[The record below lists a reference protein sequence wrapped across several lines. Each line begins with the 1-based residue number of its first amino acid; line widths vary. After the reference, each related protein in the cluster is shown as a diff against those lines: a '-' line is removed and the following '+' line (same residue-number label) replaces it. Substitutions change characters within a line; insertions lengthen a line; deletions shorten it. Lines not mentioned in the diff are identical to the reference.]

1 MFVIGRAATRQ
12 LDRLK
17 KRCREFAASDG
28 WEPLFLDRAPEEG
41 AWEEGVALLS
51 RCIVG
56 TGARLVFA
64 VGGDGTVG
72 ACAQAL
78 AGTGASL
85 AILPRG
91 TANLVAH
98 ALGVPFGLEA
108 ALAVGFS
115 GHERQVDLAVA
126 DGRTFVA
133 MAGMGLDAAV
143 VQATPALL
151 KERLGWLGYA
161 VAGLSCLHGQPHEIE
176 VRLDGGEPLSRRAQ
190 AVVVGN
196 VGILPGGFV
205 LLPGARL
212 DDGLLDVGIVAPE
225 GPLGWALLAGRVLAG
240 HVPTDGVVV
249 SRVLAASRHLE
260 RYQAHQVEIR
270 ADAELPREVDGE
282 IVAPSASLTVG
293 LRHKALTVRVPF
305 PPSTTAR
312 TGTARPIS
320 LARSNASVR
329 GSSADSGPTR

>member
-1 MFVIGRAATRQ
+1 MN
-12 LDRLK
+12 RLK
-17 KRCREFAASDG
+17 KRCREVAASNG
-28 WEPLFLDRAPEEG
+28 WEPLFLDSTPEEG
-41 AWEEGVALLS
+41 TWGEGVAALS
-51 RCIVG
+51 RCVVAAG
-56 TGARLVFA
+56 VRLVFA

-72 ACAQAL
+72 ACAHAL

-98 ALGVPFGLEA
+98 ALGVPLGLEA

-126 DGRTFVA
+126 DGRTVVA
-133 MAGMGLDAAV
+133 MAGMGLDATV

-161 VAGLSCLHGQPHEIE
+161 VAGLSCLHDQPHEFE
-176 VRLDGGEPLSRRAQ
+176 VRLDGGESLIRRAQ

-212 DDGLLDVGIVAPE
+212 DDGLLDVGVVAPE
-225 GPLGWALLAGRVLAG
+225 GPLGWALLAGRVLARN
-240 HVPTDGVVV
+240 VPTDGVVV
-249 SRVLAASRHLE
+249 SRVLAGSRHPPYRYLE
-260 RYQAHQVEIR
+260 HYQAHQVEIR
-270 ADAELPREVDGE
+270 ADVELPREVDGE
-282 IVAPSASLTVG
+282 IVAPGRSLTVG
-293 LRHKALTVRVPF
+293 LHHKALTVRVPF

-312 TGTARPIS
+312 TKTARPIS
-320 LARSNASVR
+320 LARSNACLR
-329 GSSADSGPTR
+329 GSSAHSGPTR